1 MKEEIE
7 DHERSGMIDLSDIEN
22 LKNKY
27 HINDE
32 QLREATDAVG
42 NNYFEVD
49 AYLQEKYSEYNNDQ
63 DQLKG
68 IAVNPNPRA
77 NANIKDEIKNKTPS
91 QLREEKSQ
99 PGNEI
104 TDGEDG

>member
-1 MKEEIE
+1 MKERAEE
-7 DHERSGMIDLSDIEN
+7 NERSGMIDLSNIEN

-27 HINDE
+27 HITDD

-49 AYLQEKYSEYNNDQ
+49 AFLQKKYIADNKQIHSED
-63 DQLKG
+63 

-91 QLREEKSQ
+91 QLNEEKKQ

-104 TDGEDG
+104 TDGEGG